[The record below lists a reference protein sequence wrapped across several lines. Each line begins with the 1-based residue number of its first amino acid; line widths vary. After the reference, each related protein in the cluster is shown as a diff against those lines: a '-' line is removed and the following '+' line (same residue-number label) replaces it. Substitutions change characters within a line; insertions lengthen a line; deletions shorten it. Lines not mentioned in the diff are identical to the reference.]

1 MAKRLIGQFR
11 DYMQAISKEKHDVL
25 AKLEKQAESIEGKES
40 NITGMLADGTISA
53 AQQRLLLIKLEELDA
68 EHQGVL
74 VQMDVILNLVPFVYR
89 RNFTRY
95 QRRMNRKELRRS
107 FYGK

>member
-1 MAKRLIGQFR
+1 MFHTSVGSLVHAT
-11 DYMQAISKEKHDVL
+11 
-25 AKLEKQAESIEGKES
+25 LEDLNNCAIEGKES
-40 NITGMLADGTISA
+40 NITGMLANGTISA
-53 AQQRLLLIKLEELDA
+53 AQQRLLLIKLEELAA

-74 VQMDVILNLVPFVYR
+74 AQMDVILNLVPFVYR